1 MVSTLRKRP
10 KSAKTLIWYC
20 SAAVCSSLAFSFV
33 DLVHQSPLLATL
45 TLCNRN
51 TSTVYVDPEAYD
63 VSHTHHFPVAVRRL
77 HCMCSVEKGRG
88 IVAVV
93 RSRQVVAVHGSSGC
107 CFQCSF
113 GRDLGLWSLET
124 GGRSMQVVVN
134 TGFTVALWLRLQLF
148 SGIRTYIIILYMDR
162 SI

>member
-1 MVSTLRKRP
+1 
-10 KSAKTLIWYC
+10 
-20 SAAVCSSLAFSFV
+20 
-33 DLVHQSPLLATL
+33 
-45 TLCNRN
+45 
-51 TSTVYVDPEAYD
+51 
-63 VSHTHHFPVAVRRL
+63 
-77 HCMCSVEKGRG
+77 MCSVEKGRG

-134 TGFTVALWLRLQLF
+134 TGFTVLLLF
-148 SGIRTYIIILYMDR
+148 NSVFWYH
-162 SI
+162 